1 MPRRLPWLTLV
12 DCILV
17 IEAGRHKALEG
28 VMRSA
33 YGRQRRA
40 EASRVLIVVERR
52 RQWTPEEKSVLISVG
67 EADAVSD
74 PSPNA
79 NTWRTR

>member
-1 MPRRLPWLTLV
+1 
-12 DCILV
+12 
-17 IEAGRHKALEG
+17 
-28 VMRSA
+28 MRSA

-79 NTWRTR
+79 ITWRTR